1 MGQLGFYYRRSG
13 TLLENVHT
21 LQSIY
26 DICGLIIKDC
36 DGRLWHS
43 SAEAELNYMQGNID
57 TADEILLHFLKSPWN
72 TIDRQQRAII
82 ALFLY
87 PRVALIRK
95 TAYEFKDWKKLYK
108 KLKAAISDDLTKT
121 SLDMVAIHMSSLL
134 EEPSPKQEHLIDTI
148 NELPEYNALRTM
160 RQSVRHRLNLS
171 LRKYNLIL
179 HTTETKDPYPS
190 ANASQMSRCYD
201 AIARIGAL
209 QYFGKAQEA
218 SALLKSAL
226 HESLQDYFIM
236 PFIEHYNILKPLLLP
251 LASDPVYA
259 QFLQ

>member
-1 MGQLGFYYRRSG
+1 
-13 TLLENVHT
+13 
-21 LQSIY
+21 
-26 DICGLIIKDC
+26 
-36 DGRLWHS
+36 
-43 SAEAELNYMQGNID
+43 MQGNID

-108 KLKAAISDDLTKT
+108 KLKTAISDDLTKT

-160 RQSVRHRLNLS
+160 
-171 LRKYNLIL
+171 
-179 HTTETKDPYPS
+179 
-190 ANASQMSRCYD
+190 
-201 AIARIGAL
+201 
-209 QYFGKAQEA
+209 
-218 SALLKSAL
+218 
-226 HESLQDYFIM
+226 
-236 PFIEHYNILKPLLLP
+236 
-251 LASDPVYA
+251 
-259 QFLQ
+259 